1 MGEVNRPAGGDLR
14 GKQWQNRAGSHMK
27 WKILASA
34 LVLAGCGVIYNA
46 PRVSEGIASSGVKV
60 RVVPVTPESVSMANR
75 SPYKPRALPAAFFS
89 SAGGPGGMKGTG
101 ALPDP
106 AFLPEQ
112 RPGALQLRI
121 PPDVPDEPYRIGVE
135 DELRLA
141 VPKMGTSTEELTGLL
156 AKATSREGYRVQDDG
171 TISIPDVGRVRV
183 AGKTLQ
189 EAEDAIFNKLVEAG
203 LNPVFSLEV
212 SDFRSQRVAV
222 GGAVKNPTVV
232 PITLSPLR
240 LSEALNAAGGVALQD
255 LDYASIRIFRDGKL
269 YQIPVRELYRQAG
282 LQNLRLKNG
291 DSIFVDTDFELDKA
305 KAYFEQQIRLSEFRQ
320 KSRQL
325 ALDELNAEVDL
336 RRGELEERRAN
347 FEAQLKLD
355 AVDRDYVYITG
366 EVSRQTRYPLPFQQ
380 RATLADALYSEGAGV
395 LSRTGDPRQ
404 VYLLRGS
411 SDPAEFGAITAWH
424 LDASNV
430 ANLVLATRMEL
441 RPSDIIFVAEQPVT
455 SWNRVLT
462 QLTPSIVT
470 SSVAAAV
477 N

>member
-1 MGEVNRPAGGDLR
+1 
-14 GKQWQNRAGSHMK
+14 MK
-27 WKILASA
+27 WKVLASA

-46 PRVSEGIASSGVKV
+46 PHVSEGVDDSGVKV
-60 RVVPVTPESVSMANR
+60 RVVPVTPETVAMANR
-75 SPYKPRALPAAFFS
+75 TPYTPKALPAAFFA
-89 SAGGPGGMKGTG
+89 SAGGAGGMKGAG
-101 ALPDP
+101 ALPEP
-106 AFLPEQ
+106 ALLPEA
-112 RPGALQLRI
+112 RPGRLELR
-121 PPDVPDEPYRIGVE
+121 VPDPVPDAPYRIGVE

-141 VPKMGTSTEELTGLL
+141 VPKMGSTAEELTGLL

-183 AGKTLQ
+183 AGKTLE

-212 SDFRSQRVAV
+212 SDFRSQRVSV
-222 GGAVKNPTVV
+222 GGAVKKPTVV

-240 LSEALNAAGGVALQD
+240 LNEALSAAGGVALQD

-269 YQIPVRELYRQAG
+269 YQIPVKELYRRPD

-325 ALDELNAEVDL
+325 ALDELNAEIDL
-336 RRGELEERRAN
+336 RRGELEERRSN

-366 EVSRQTRYPLPFQQ
+366 EVARQSRYPLPFEH
-380 RATLADALYSEGAGV
+380 RATLADALYSEGEGV
-395 LSRTGDPRQ
+395 MSRTGDPRQ
-404 VYLLRGS
+404 IYLLRGS
-411 SDPAEFGAITAWH
+411 NDPAEFGAITAWQ

-470 SSVAAAV
+470 SSVAASV